1 VHALDLLLLAQL
13 QTEVAGARARG
24 AAVLAGLAVELGFV
38 RNSAARALQI
48 EVGAF
53 AAGQLG
59 LGSEITCHLCSF
71 DCLSD
76 ASPTQFR
83 GIGSRES
90 GGMFLEF
97 AQTVSRDGGTVR
109 RRVHRVRASIKSFCA
124 SAGGSRCA
132 GSASHR

>member
-38 RNSAARALQI
+38 RNRAARALQI

-76 ASPTQFR
+76 EARRSSGAS
-83 GIGSRES
+83 
-90 GGMFLEF
+90 
-97 AQTVSRDGGTVR
+97 
-109 RRVHRVRASIKSFCA
+109 VRASL
-124 SAGGSRCA
+124 AGCSWNSLR
-132 GSASHR
+132 